1 MRYHDAI
8 MISFGGLGENHYG
21 FLVVK
26 PLADTRTQLRYE
38 EDTRNHMT
46 GSWAASGA
54 LGLNDHHPS
63 L

>member
-1 MRYHDAI
+1 

-54 LGLNDHHPS
+54 LGLNDYHPS